1 MGQSEGS
8 GSLSLQSL
16 GLKDKHIPNMGK
28 GGVTIFQA
36 EEKAK
41 GKMHKGCE
49 HPVLAHDRLDA
60 FWSQC

>member
-8 GSLSLQSL
+8 GSLSLKSL
-16 GLKDKHIPNMGK
+16 GLKDKHVPNMGK

-41 GKMHKGCE
+41 GTAHEGCE
-49 HPVLAHDRLDA
+49 HPVLVQDRLDA

>member
-36 EEKAK
+36 EEKANGLRK
-41 GKMHKGCE
+41 YLEIKTQRTNIYRCCAKRE
-49 HPVLAHDRLDA
+49 V
-60 FWSQC
+60 